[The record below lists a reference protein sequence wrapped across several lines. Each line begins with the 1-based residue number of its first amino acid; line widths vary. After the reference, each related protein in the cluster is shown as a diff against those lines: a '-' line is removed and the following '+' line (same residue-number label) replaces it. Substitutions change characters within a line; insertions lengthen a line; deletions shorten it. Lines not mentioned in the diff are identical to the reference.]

1 MLQYEPKLLQ
11 MILIVR
17 FFILFFLNQFLTDV
31 ELEEPGK
38 CYNMNQGVRG
48 VHQNWYLFPTTVLS
62 AARNASRGLV
72 RSAKCY
78 QGQRT
83 TASVAMSTMVA
94 MTARR

>member
-1 MLQYEPKLLQ
+1 MLQYEPKLLH

-48 VHQNWYLFPTTVLS
+48 CIKIGTYSL
-62 AARNASRGLV
+62 LV
-72 RSAKCY
+72 RLSFLVT
-78 QGQRT
+78 GRT
-83 TASVAMSTMVA
+83 HPYTVPRSTQPSTLRETV
-94 MTARR
+94 T